1 MKFYVFYPEFC
12 IINIGGIMGNKREL
26 KRLCYMEALEDN
38 VVGVEMILNRFNQ
51 IDDKKGIFDSYI
63 LTHDKTKATLDLELS
78 LATLCILLRK
88 MSENLMV
95 VIPADLRRD
104 MNSIIHS
111 NRFEYNR
118 FEVIVYSQKGRE
130 QVDLNGLMR
139 FCHSLLNSDKGRK

>member
-1 MKFYVFYPEFC
+1 MSS
-12 IINIGGIMGNKREL
+12 KREL

-51 IDDKKGIFDSYI
+51 IDNKKGVFDSYI
-63 LTHDKTKATLDLELS
+63 LTHDRTKATLDLELS

-88 MSENLMV
+88 MSENLMIV
-95 VIPADLRRD
+95 TPPELRRD

-118 FEVIVYSQKGRE
+118 LEVIVYSQKGRE
-130 QVDLNGLMR
+130 PVDLRGLLR
-139 FCHSLLNSDKGRK
+139 FCHSLLDNDKLRK

>member
-1 MKFYVFYPEFC
+1 
-12 IINIGGIMGNKREL
+12 MGNKREL

-51 IDDKKGIFDSYI
+51 IDNKKGIFDSYI
-63 LTHDKTKATLDLELS
+63 LTHDRTKAILDLELS

-95 VIPADLRRD
+95 VIPSELRRD
-104 MNSIIHS
+104 INSIIHS

-118 FEVIVYSQKGRE
+118 LEVIVYSQKRE
-130 QVDLNGLMR
+130 RTSR
-139 FCHSLLNSDKGRK
+139 FKRVASLLSFSA

>member
-1 MKFYVFYPEFC
+1 
-12 IINIGGIMGNKREL
+12 MGNKREL

-51 IDDKKGIFDSYI
+51 IDNKKGVFDSYI
-63 LTHDKTKATLDLELS
+63 LTHDRTKAILDLELS

-95 VIPADLRRD
+95 VIPTELRRD
-104 MNSIIHS
+104 INSIIHS

-118 FEVIVYSQKGRE
+118 LEVIVYSQKGRE
-130 QVDLNGLMR
+130 PVDLRGLLR
-139 FCHSLLNSDKGRK
+139 FCHSLLDNDKLRK

>member
-1 MKFYVFYPEFC
+1 
-12 IINIGGIMGNKREL
+12 MGNKREL

-51 IDDKKGIFDSYI
+51 IDNKKGVFDSYI
-63 LTHDKTKATLDLELS
+63 LTHDRTKAILDLELS

-95 VIPADLRRD
+95 VIPSELRRD
-104 MNSIIHS
+104 INSIIHS

-118 FEVIVYSQKGRE
+118 LEVIVYSQKGRE
-130 QVDLNGLMR
+130 LVDLRGLLR
-139 FCHSLLNSDKGRK
+139 FCHSVLDIDKVRK

>member
-1 MKFYVFYPEFC
+1 
-12 IINIGGIMGNKREL
+12 MGNKREL

-51 IDDKKGIFDSYI
+51 IDNKKGVFDSYI
-63 LTHDKTKATLDLELS
+63 LTHDRTKAILDLELS

-95 VIPADLRRD
+95 VIPSELRRD
-104 MNSIIHS
+104 INSIIHS

-118 FEVIVYSQKGRE
+118 LEVIVYSQKGRE
-130 QVDLNGLMR
+130 PVDLRGLLR
-139 FCHSLLNSDKGRK
+139 FCHSVLVFTNTKCTVQAKP